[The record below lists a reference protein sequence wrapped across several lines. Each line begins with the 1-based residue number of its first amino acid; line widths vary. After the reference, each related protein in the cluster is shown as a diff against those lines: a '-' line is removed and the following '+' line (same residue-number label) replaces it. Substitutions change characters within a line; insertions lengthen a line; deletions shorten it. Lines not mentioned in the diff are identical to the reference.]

1 MPNACSLIATSVER
15 ILLRSTLVKS
25 VATFCVKIVQRLV
38 KIAVQV
44 STKICSPYHLIT
56 YVRNVRG
63 GNYVSNMVLFYDANL
78 LVSVFFRRIS
88 LWID

>member
-1 MPNACSLIATSVER
+1 MPNACSLIATSVEQ

-25 VATFCVKIVQRLV
+25 VATFCVKIVQRLA

>member
-1 MPNACSLIATSVER
+1 M
-15 ILLRSTLVKS
+15 KS

>member
-1 MPNACSLIATSVER
+1 M
-15 ILLRSTLVKS
+15 KS
-25 VATFCVKIVQRLV
+25 VATFCVKIVQRLA

-63 GNYVSNMVLFYDANL
+63 GNYVSDMVLFYDVSLLAN
-78 LVSVFFRRIS
+78 VFFGRVS